1 MSRHDTQRH
10 SQVFI
15 VIAILAGSISATIFG
30 LNLLH
35 PSTNDK
41 AVVAINTLPLAVPI
55 QPNPTVYS
63 FPSRLTIPKIG
74 LSANVIQM
82 GITATG
88 NMQAPAT
95 NQATGWYKYGA
106 RPGNVGSAV
115 IDGHLGL
122 SNEAVF
128 GKLHQLVIG
137 DAINVLDDQGST
149 ISFIVKR
156 IATFERDSDAAAI
169 FNSETGS
176 HLNLITCN
184 GDWDSRQATYS
195 KRLVVFSDVAPKV
208 TK

>member
-1 MSRHDTQRH
+1 LRQRNTQRH
-10 SQVFI
+10 TQVFI
-15 VIAILAGSISATIFG
+15 VIAILAGSVSATIFG
-30 LNLLH
+30 LSLLH

-41 AVVAINTLPLAVPI
+41 PVVVINTLPSALPI
-55 QPNPTVYS
+55 RPNQTVYS

-74 LSANVIQM
+74 VNANVIQM
-82 GITATG
+82 GITTTG
-88 NMQAPAT
+88 SMQAPAT

-128 GKLHQLVIG
+128 GKLDKLLVG
-137 DAINVLDDQGST
+137 DAITVLDDQGST

-184 GDWDSRQATYS
+184 GDWESHQATYS
-195 KRLVVFSDVAPKV
+195 KRLVVFSDAVPKV

>member
-1 MSRHDTQRH
+1 LRQRNTQSH
-10 SQVFI
+10 TQIFI
-15 VIAILAGSISATIFG
+15 AIAILAGSVSATIFG
-30 LNLLH
+30 LSLLH

-41 AVVAINTLPLAVPI
+41 PVVVINTLPSALPI
-55 QPNPTVYS
+55 RPNQTVYS

-74 LSANVIQM
+74 VNANVIQM
-82 GITATG
+82 GITTTG
-88 NMQAPAT
+88 SMQAPAT

-128 GKLHQLVIG
+128 GKLDKLLVG
-137 DAINVLDDQGST
+137 DAITVLDDQGST

-184 GDWDSRQATYS
+184 GDWESHQATYS
-195 KRLVVFSDVAPKV
+195 KRLVVFSDAVPKV

>member
-1 MSRHDTQRH
+1 LRQRNTQRH
-10 SQVFI
+10 TQVFI
-15 VIAILAGSISATIFG
+15 VIAILAGSVSTTIFG
-30 LNLLH
+30 LSLLH

-41 AVVAINTLPLAVPI
+41 PVVVINTPSSALPI
-55 QPNPTVYS
+55 QPNQTVYS

-74 LSANVIQM
+74 VNANVIQM
-82 GITATG
+82 GITSTG
-88 NMQAPAT
+88 SMQAPAT

-128 GKLHQLVIG
+128 GKLDKLVVG
-137 DAINVLDDQGST
+137 DAITVLDDQGST

-184 GDWDSRQATYS
+184 GDWESHQATYS
-195 KRLVVFSDVAPKV
+195 KRLVVFSDAVPKV